1 MIRFFVWQCG
11 TIAFVA
17 VIWRYGYWREILP
30 LTVLGAAFL
39 WIVCGGILLSRGGRK
54 GARLAHD
61 SPVDAEELS
70 PAWKAA
76 ALRAMEQDR
85 QKEWEQEVIR
95 KARAETPRGLEREK

>member
-17 VIWRYGYWREILP
+17 IIWRYGYWREILP
-30 LTVLGAAFL
+30 LAVLGSAFL

-61 SPVDAEELS
+61 SPVDAREKLDAAYANLARTPVES
-70 PAWKAA
+70 EMEHRA
-76 ALRAMEQDR
+76 ALQNALNAHSEY
-85 QKEWEQEVIR
+85 R
-95 KARAETPRGLEREK
+95 KSESEK